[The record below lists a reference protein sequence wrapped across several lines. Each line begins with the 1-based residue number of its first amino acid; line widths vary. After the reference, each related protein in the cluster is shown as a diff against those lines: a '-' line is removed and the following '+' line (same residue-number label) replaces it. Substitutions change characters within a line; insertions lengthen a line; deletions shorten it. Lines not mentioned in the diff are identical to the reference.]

1 MEQEQFYV
9 KCIKPIFD
17 TLFFKGF
24 VYICHAKSIGE
35 KKVIYT
41 FYKEI
46 KVGQLKVIGE
56 FSSFSRGH
64 FKKIS
69 EDEYLENVLYFKPI
83 DLERDKDGIEINFT
97 FLDLHEMKFVYN
109 IIFNHYDHL
118 NVCYEFIK
126 RLAPII
132 DKMNNQNRFDL

>member
-69 EDEYLENVLYFKPI
+69 EEEYRENVLYFKPVDI
-83 DLERDKDGIEINFT
+83 ERDKDGVEIAFK
-97 FLDLHEMKFVYN
+97 FIDLAEMKFIYN
-109 IIFNHYDHL
+109 LIFYQYHHL
-118 NVCYEFIK
+118 KVSYEFIK
-126 RLAPII
+126 RLSPII
-132 DKMNNQNRFDL
+132 EKMNSEKRFDL